1 MMLAG
6 PATSIATSPISRG
19 SDRECQ
25 TELHGLIPL
34 RTLIKNLPTSRP
46 GGSPHIA
53 SAIRWCT
60 KGVRARDGSRIRL
73 QAIKMPGGWLSRDA
87 WMNEFFDALTADRVL
102 AAGPSEQSLPRT
114 SAQRRRAIARA
125 DRALDLAGI

>member
-1 MMLAG
+1 MMTAG
-6 PATSIATSPISRG
+6 PATCVATNPISRR
-19 SDRECQ
+19 SDHEDQ
-25 TELHGLIPL
+25 NQLNDLIPL
-34 RTLIKNLPTSRP
+34 RILIKNLPTSRQ

-73 QAIKMPGGWLSRDA
+73 QALKMPGGWMSRDA
-87 WMNEFFDALTADRVL
+87 WMNEFFEALTADRVL
-102 AAGPSEQSLPRT
+102 AAGPPEQTLPRT
-114 SAQRRRAIARA
+114 SAQRRREIARA